1 MLLICFINMK
11 ECCGFEEI
19 DRMKDWPV
27 SLDSPDFPESCC
39 IQHKKGVQSCNKGLG
54 ATAKKAL

>member
-1 MLLICFINMK
+1 MK

-39 IQHKKGVQSCNKGLG
+39 MQHKKGVQSCNKGLG
-54 ATAKKAL
+54 RTAKKAM